1 MPKIKQ
7 KRRPNM
13 GPLKTHQDNSLIYFP
28 GNMESIKSGLY
39 YDPMKWNETWY
50 VNITTERSSI

>member
-1 MPKIKQ
+1 
-7 KRRPNM
+7 M

-28 GNMESIKSGLY
+28 GNMESIKSGLN
-39 YDPMKWNETWY
+39 YDPMKWNDTWY